1 MPEDLSE
8 TSPADETTHVP
19 EQDIGSGAAA
29 DNESGEHAV
38 GVEPAPSTAGRSPIK
53 ELSENHANLETS
65 VAHQEEV
72 VRHAAAVVAAKRK
85 RLVIN
90 RANLEKTRGEAIG
103 LEAARD
109 SLGTWLGER
118 SRSLAVRLLDNLERQ
133 ERQLERDERTVDM
146 WAQAQLPVSEGQAQR
161 LRSSFI
167 YSVWVAFV
175 LAIGLP
181 TIFWLLNL
189 WLANEGYQTP
199 ILRDVWWRYIVLGL
213 LILVLVMI
221 LGLVAYFR
229 GYIKMKV
236 KMDEMLSR
244 GKFLL
249 GSVDQLRNERVR
261 IDGLVPQVKERLE
274 FLGAVL
280 HEPWLVPGFGGNRG
294 ASRHLT
300 DSLPA
305 NLQIASTANSN
316 DPAIMRLRSKFLA
329 EQFRPGLRREG
340 VAELLRWASEQSGLS
355 GDRVDLRVIDKDV
368 SAYGLR
374 KALLSAVRSP
384 EVLEMVGRAQVSRI
398 ASEIQAGLG
407 PANERPGIHITNPD
421 ALAGLE
427 VGHDLLSEWKQDKTQ
442 WDDYVVEILEDG
454 AAMSRLAFS
463 GLGLSESR
471 HTRFQSVAVAPERL
485 HDQAG
490 QLVEFVAM
498 ESDGVTGTEV
508 SVRLDITEPMDVD
521 HVALFAES
529 MNALDQGHPHP
540 STQVIPSANDDDYTL
555 A

>member
-1 MPEDLSE
+1 ML
-8 TSPADETTHVP
+8 
-19 EQDIGSGAAA
+19 
-29 DNESGEHAV
+29 
-38 GVEPAPSTAGRSPIK
+38 
-53 ELSENHANLETS
+53 
-65 VAHQEEV
+65 HQ
-72 VRHAAAVVAAKRK
+72 
-85 RLVIN
+85 
-90 RANLEKTRGEAIG
+90 
-103 LEAARD
+103 
-109 SLGTWLGER
+109 
-118 SRSLAVRLLDNLERQ
+118 
-133 ERQLERDERTVDM
+133 
-146 WAQAQLPVSEGQAQR
+146 
-161 LRSSFI
+161 
-167 YSVWVAFV
+167 
-175 LAIGLP
+175 
-181 TIFWLLNL
+181 
-189 WLANEGYQTP
+189 
-199 ILRDVWWRYIVLGL
+199 
-213 LILVLVMI
+213 
-221 LGLVAYFR
+221 
-229 GYIKMKV
+229 
-236 KMDEMLSR
+236 
-244 GKFLL
+244 
-249 GSVDQLRNERVR
+249 
-261 IDGLVPQVKERLE
+261 
-274 FLGAVL
+274 
-280 HEPWLVPGFGGNRG
+280 PWLVPGFGGSQG

-316 DPAIMRLRSKFLA
+316 DPAIVRLRSKFIA

-340 VAELLRWASEQSGLS
+340 VTELLRWASEQSGLS
-355 GDRVDLRVIDKDV
+355 SDRIDLRVIDKDV

-398 ASEIQAGLG
+398 ASEIQTGLG

-463 GLGLSESR
+463 GLGLAESR

-485 HDQAG
+485 HGQAG

-498 ESDGVTGTEV
+498 ETEGVTGTEV

-529 MNALDQGHPHP
+529 MSAVDQGDQHS
-540 STQVIPSANDDDYTL
+540 STHVIPSAKDDNFTL